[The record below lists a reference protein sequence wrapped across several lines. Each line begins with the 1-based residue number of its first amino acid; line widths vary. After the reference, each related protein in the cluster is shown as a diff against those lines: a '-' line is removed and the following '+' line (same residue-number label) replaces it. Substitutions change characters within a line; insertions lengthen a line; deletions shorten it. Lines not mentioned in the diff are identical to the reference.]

1 MTKEKQAKSK
11 QGRSGF
17 QFLEWLPWEKL
28 TIWAVFLL
36 LVYSLRSFFFIIFMT
51 FIIAYS
57 MRGLVDWLANKISPN
72 AEKAWLHRLLTV
84 GCFLGLLLA
93 GYGSGSYLWP
103 KLKEQV
109 EDKLLPMAKEVTDN
123 PAGKLDEVLRDTLG
137 HYEASDKYGS
147 PGDEAYDQAFEE
159 YKKQGLHYK
168 EFGAFQ
174 KELQRLES
182 RFEAGLVKKRAA
194 EALERELSTGSRE
207 DRLLVWILDEDY
219 DAVLE
224 KKRGQYDAK
233 RKRISEEEGLKIE
246 PFDKLSPEDQR
257 SLVEDYVRKEILSN
271 EKALAPYQG
280 RWRKRREVQGLDY
293 VRKLKNE
300 NSGEYRTQFAAFYK
314 TTYEVGEGSAGENDP
329 EAAYKKFT
337 ELSAALDS
345 VNPLQAFSK
354 AFDGEA
360 SGGERTDE
368 ELRAGFELKA
378 RTDALE
384 EWKQGE
390 IAQEIGD
397 VLKTTIKE
405 LGAKAYS
412 SVTEIIKQ
420 GLLVAVGLSLSLLLS
435 FFIVFDLT
443 KMRRGVRRLQ
453 GSRVKDF
460 YLEIAPGLISFGRL
474 IGRAFQAQA
483 VIAFFNTVLTFLL
496 IRILGID
503 NPLFLCV
510 IVFFCSFIPVLG
522 VVLSSVPIA
531 IIAIAQPDGG
541 VWLAFLAVVGILLIH
556 LVEAWILN
564 PKILGDMLHLHPVM
578 VLAILAIGEHFF
590 GVWGL
595 LLGVPVIVYILR
607 FVILDEGIPGI
618 IEPIRPEDLLKAG
631 EADAAGAQLA
641 TAGAGSDEE

>member
-1 MTKEKQAKSK
+1 MAKEKRAKSK
-11 QGRSGF
+11 EGGDGF
-17 QFLEWLPWEKL
+17 SFLEWLPWEKL
-28 TIWAVFLL
+28 TIWAIFLL
-36 LVYSLRSFFFIIFMT
+36 LVYSLRSFFFIVFMT
-51 FIIAYS
+51 FIIAYT
-57 MRGLVDWLANKISPN
+57 MRGLVDWLAKKISPD

-109 EDKLLPMAKEVTDN
+109 EDKLLPMANELTDN

-137 HYEASDKYGS
+137 HYLAGEEYGS
-147 PGDEAYDQAFEE
+147 AGDEAYDQAFEE

-174 KELQRLES
+174 KERQRLEAL
-182 RFEAGLVKKRAA
+182 FEAGLVKKRAA
-194 EALERELSTGSRE
+194 EALERELSTGSQE

-219 DAVLE
+219 DAVLG

-257 SLVEDYVRKEILSN
+257 SLVEDYVRKEILPS
-271 EKALAPYQG
+271 EKALAPYRE
-280 RWRKRREVQGLDY
+280 RWRKRREVQGLDS

-300 NSGEYRTQFAAFYK
+300 NPGEYRKQFAAFYK
-314 TTYEVGEGSAGENDP
+314 KTYKAGEEPDSENDP

-345 VNPLQAFSK
+345 ANPLQAFSK
-354 AFDGEA
+354 AFDGDAET
-360 SGGERTDE
+360 GERTDE
-368 ELRAGFELKA
+368 ELRAGFELKVRA
-378 RTDALE
+378 DALE
-384 EWKQGE
+384 EWKQGK
-390 IAQEIGD
+390 IAQEIGNFLVTTSTKSLTRAGTGMGD
-397 VLKTTIKE
+397 V
-405 LGAKAYS
+405 
-412 SVTEIIKQ
+412 VKQ
-420 GLLVAVGLSLSLLLS
+420 SFYIAVGLGLSLLLS

-453 GSRVKDF
+453 SSRVKDF

-522 VVLSSVPIA
+522 VVLSSIPIA
-531 IIAIAQPDGG
+531 LIAIAQPDGG

-631 EADAAGAQLA
+631 EADAAAVELA
-641 TAGAGSDEE
+641 AAGAGPDGE

>member
-11 QGRSGF
+11 QGRGGF

-57 MRGLVDWLANKISPN
+57 MRGLVDWLANKISPA

-109 EDKLLPMAKEVTDN
+109 EDKLLPLAKEVTDN

-219 DAVLE
+219 DAVLD

-271 EKALAPYQG
+271 EKALAPYQD

-300 NSGEYRTQFAAFYK
+300 NPGEYRNQFAAFYK
-314 TTYEVGEGSAGENDP
+314 TTYKAGEGSAGEDDP

-345 VNPLQAFSK
+345 ANPLQAFSK
-354 AFDGEA
+354 AYDGDA
-360 SGGERTDE
+360 AGGERTDE

-384 EWKQGE
+384 KWKQGE

-397 VLKTTIKE
+397 VLKTTIKD

-522 VVLSSVPIA
+522 VVLSSIPIA
-531 IIAIAQPDGG
+531 LIAIAQPDGG

-564 PKILGDMLHLHPVM
+564 PKILGDMLHLHPVL

-618 IEPIRPEDLLKAG
+618 IEPIRPEDLLRAG
-631 EADAAGAQLA
+631 EADIAEAKLA
-641 TAGAGSDEE
+641 TAGAGPDEE

>member
-1 MTKEKQAKSK
+1 MAKEKRAKSE
-11 QGRSGF
+11 QDGNGF
-17 QFLEWLPWEKL
+17 SFLEWLPWEKL
-28 TIWAVFLL
+28 TIWAIFLL
-36 LVYSLRSFFFIIFMT
+36 LVYSLRSFFFIVFMT
-51 FIIAYS
+51 FIIAYT
-57 MRGLVDWLANKISPN
+57 MRGLVDWLAKKISPD

-109 EDKLLPMAKEVTDN
+109 EDKLLPMANELTDN

-137 HYEASDKYGS
+137 HYLAGENYGS
-147 PGDEAYDQAFEE
+147 AGDEAYDQAFEE

-174 KELQRLES
+174 KERQRLEAL
-182 RFEAGLVKKRAA
+182 FEAGLVKKRAA
-194 EALERELSTGSRE
+194 EALERELSTGSQE

-219 DAVLE
+219 DAVLG

-257 SLVEDYVRKEILSN
+257 SLVEDYVRKEILPS
-271 EKALAPYQG
+271 EKALAPYRE
-280 RWRKRREVQGLDY
+280 RWRKRREVQGLDS

-300 NSGEYRTQFAAFYK
+300 NPGEYRKQFAAFYQK
-314 TTYEVGEGSAGENDP
+314 TYKAGEESDSENDP

-337 ELSAALDS
+337 ELSVALDS
-345 VNPLQAFSK
+345 ANPLQAFSK
-354 AFDGEA
+354 AFDGDA
-360 SGGERTDE
+360 DTGERTDE

-384 EWKQGE
+384 EWKDGTIGQG
-390 IAQEIGD
+390 IGD

-405 LGAKAYS
+405 LGGKSLS
-412 SVTEIIKQ
+412 SITEIIKQ
-420 GLLVAVGLSLSLLLS
+420 GLLVAVGLGLSLLLS

-453 GSRVKDF
+453 SSRVKDF

-522 VVLSSVPIA
+522 VVLSSIPIA
-531 IIAIAQPDGG
+531 LIAIAQPDGG

-631 EADAAGAQLA
+631 EADAAAVELA
-641 TAGAGSDEE
+641 AAGAGPDGE

>member
-1 MTKEKQAKSK
+1 MAKEKQAKSK
-11 QGRSGF
+11 QDGNGF
-17 QFLEWLPWEKL
+17 SFLEWLPWEKL
-28 TIWAVFLL
+28 TIWAIFLL
-36 LVYSLRSFFFIIFMT
+36 LVYSLRSFFFIVFMT
-51 FIIAYS
+51 FIIAYT
-57 MRGLVDWLANKISPN
+57 MRGLVDWLAKKISPD

-109 EDKLLPMAKEVTDN
+109 EDKLLPMANELTDN

-137 HYEASDKYGS
+137 HYLAGENYGS
-147 PGDEAYDQAFEE
+147 AGDEAYDQAFEE

-174 KELQRLES
+174 KERQRLEAL
-182 RFEAGLVKKRAA
+182 FEAGLVKKRAA
-194 EALERELSTGSRE
+194 EALERELSTGSQE

-219 DAVLE
+219 DVVLE
-224 KKRGQYDAK
+224 KARGQHDTK
-233 RKRISEEEGLKIE
+233 RKRIIEEEGLKPP
-246 PFDKLSPEDQR
+246 PFDKLSPADQR
-257 SLVEDYVRKEILSN
+257 SWVEDYVRKEILPS
-271 EKALAPYQG
+271 EKALAPYRE
-280 RWRKRREVQGLDY
+280 RWRKRREVQGLDS

-300 NSGEYRTQFAAFYK
+300 NPGEYRKQFAAFYQK
-314 TTYEVGEGSAGENDP
+314 TYKAGEESDSENDP
-329 EAAYKKFT
+329 DAAYKKFT

-345 VNPLQAFSK
+345 ANPLQAFSK
-354 AFDGEA
+354 AFDGDA
-360 SGGERTDE
+360 DTGERTDE

-384 EWKQGE
+384 EWKDGTIGQG
-390 IAQEIGD
+390 IGD

-405 LGAKAYS
+405 LGGKSLS
-412 SVTEIIKQ
+412 SITEIIKQ
-420 GLLVAVGLSLSLLLS
+420 GLLVAVGLGLSLLLS

-453 GSRVKDF
+453 SSRVKDF

-522 VVLSSVPIA
+522 VVLSSIPIA
-531 IIAIAQPDGG
+531 LIAIAQPDGG

-631 EADAAGAQLA
+631 EADAAAVELA
-641 TAGAGSDEE
+641 AAGAGPDGE

>member
-1 MTKEKQAKSK
+1 MANQQKTEAD
-11 QGRSGF
+11 QGRRGF

-57 MRGLVDWLANKISPN
+57 MRGLVDWLANKISPD

-93 GYGSGSYLWP
+93 GYGGGSYLWP

-109 EDKLLPMAKEVTDN
+109 EDKLLPMANELTDN
-123 PAGKLDEVLRDTLG
+123 PGGKLDEVLRDTLG
-137 HYEASDKYGS
+137 HYLAGEEYGS

-159 YKKQGLHYK
+159 YRKQGLHYK
-168 EFGAFQ
+168 EFEAFQ
-174 KELQRLES
+174 KERQRLES
-182 RFEAGLVKKRAA
+182 AFEAALVKKRAA
-194 EALERELSTGSRE
+194 EVLEQELSTGSQE
-207 DRLLVWILDEDY
+207 DRLLVWILAEDY
-219 DAVLE
+219 EEVLE
-224 KKRGQYDAK
+224 KKHGQYNELK
-233 RKRISEEEGLKIE
+233 KLREQEGLKIE
-246 PFDKLSPEDQR
+246 PFDELSQDVQR
-257 SLVEDYVRKEILSN
+257 QLVEDYVRKEILSN
-271 EKALAPYQG
+271 EKALAPY
-280 RWRKRREVQGLDY
+280 REKWRKRREVQGLDY
-293 VRKLKNE
+293 VRRLKNE
-300 NSGEYRTQFAAFYK
+300 KPGQYGQQFADYYK
-314 TTYEVGEGSAGENDP
+314 ATYKAGNESVGEDSP
-329 EAAYKKFT
+329 EVAYKKYT
-337 ELSAALDS
+337 ELSAAFGS
-345 VNPLQAFSK
+345 PNPLQSFSK
-354 AFDGEA
+354 VLDGTA
-360 SGGERTDE
+360 TSGERTE
-368 ELRAGFELKA
+368 EDLRAGFELKA
-378 RTDALE
+378 RSETLE
-384 EWKQGE
+384 EWKQGK
-390 IAQEIGD
+390 IAQEIGNFLVTTSTKSLTRAGTGMGD
-397 VLKTTIKE
+397 V
-405 LGAKAYS
+405 
-412 SVTEIIKQ
+412 VKQ
-420 GLLVAVGLSLSLLLS
+420 SFYVAVGLGLSFLLS

-453 GSRVKDF
+453 SSRVKDF

-510 IVFFCSFIPVLG
+510 IVFVCSFIPVLG
-522 VVLSSVPIA
+522 VVLSSLPIA

-541 VWLAFLAVVGILLIH
+541 IGLAFLAVVGVLLIH
-556 LVEAWILN
+556 LIEAWILN

-631 EADAAGAQLA
+631 EADAAAVKLA
-641 TAGAGSDEE
+641 AAGAGPDGE

>member
-1 MTKEKQAKSK
+1 MANHQKAEAG
-11 QGRSGF
+11 QGRGGF

-57 MRGLVDWLANKISPN
+57 MRGLVDWLAKKISPD

-93 GYGSGSYLWP
+93 GYGGGSYLWP
-103 KLKEQV
+103 KLRDQV
-109 EDKLLPMAKEVTDN
+109 QDKLFPMASELSDN

-137 HYEASDKYGS
+137 HYEAREKYGS

-168 EFGAFQ
+168 EFNAFQ
-174 KELQRLES
+174 KERQRLES
-182 RFEAGLVKKRAA
+182 LFEAGLVKKRAA
-194 EALERELSTGSRE
+194 EVLEQDLSTGSQD
-207 DRLLVWILDEDY
+207 DRLLVWILAEDY

-224 KKRGQYDAK
+224 RKRDQYDSK
-233 RKRISEEEGLKIE
+233 RKRVSEEEGLKIE

-257 SLVEDYVRKEILSN
+257 SLVEDYARKEILSN
-271 EKALAPYQG
+271 EKALAPYLE

-293 VRKLKNE
+293 VRKLKKDQP
-300 NSGEYRTQFAAFYK
+300 GEYRKQFAAFYK
-314 TTYEVGEGSAGENDP
+314 ADYKDAPEAAGPADP
-329 EAAYKKFT
+329 EAAYST
-337 ELSAALDS
+337 YTQLSAAFDS
-345 VNPLQAFSK
+345 ASPLQAFSK

-360 SGGERTDE
+360 AAGERSDE

-378 RTDALE
+378 RADALA
-384 EWKQGE
+384 EWKQGK
-390 IAQEIGD
+390 IAQEIGNFL
-397 VLKTTIKE
+397 VTTSKG
-405 LGAKAYS
+405 LAAKAYS
-412 SVTEIIKQ
+412 SITEVIKKSFYI
-420 GLLVAVGLSLSLLLS
+420 AVGLGLSLLLS

-510 IVFFCSFIPVLG
+510 IVFVCSFIPVLG
-522 VVLSSVPIA
+522 VVLSSIPIA

-541 VWLAFLAVVGILLIH
+541 IWLAFLAVVGVLLIH

-631 EADAAGAQLA
+631 EADAAGVELA
-641 TAGAGSDEE
+641 LAGSDEE